1 MPVFLGASNAEADE
15 LKPFTTCRPLQTT
28 KPIVDREIMPLVR
41 MEIIGLAAQRQY
53 TEQCLEST
61 ANRLLRRNGIG
72 GNANRLECSSKWSR
86 QRVDQCSVNVAK
98 DRRDA

>member
-41 MEIIGLAAQRQY
+41 MEIIGLAAQR
-53 TEQCLEST
+53 
-61 ANRLLRRNGIG
+61 
-72 GNANRLECSSKWSR
+72 
-86 QRVDQCSVNVAK
+86 
-98 DRRDA
+98 